1 MSTCLSLIVKNRF
14 FPNAY
19 LRARFV
25 PGQTLSLAGR
35 SLMLEIFRRNRF
47 FNSLLLLPYTILVR
61 VWLVFDGQAPPFT
74 KKGVLSEWVF
84 GSLDVQSGFALFLS
98 IVLVYFQA
106 LLLNRLVIRNRITG
120 ELTLFPGLFYIL
132 LVSFFPEYNGLSAP
146 LVANTFVIVAL
157 TFLMSTHK
165 TSGNAAR
172 IFSAGFWF
180 GLAFLFY
187 FGHIVLFLS
196 GIVGLSLLRTVKSR
210 EWIQFVSG
218 FSTPLWIVGLLDYLI
233 HSDIQMTLGHFTGQL
248 AFLDI
253 DIPFGL
259 PLYLQLIFFG
269 LLIGIVT
276 INYARFS
283 LRQNIHVQKK
293 INMLYTI
300 LYVLFGVVFVQA
312 NVYYEEWTT
321 ISLPLACFLAIIFV
335 RSSQLLIL
343 EIIHFVMLLSVL
355 GLQIYTLL

>member
-1 MSTCLSLIVKNRF
+1 
-14 FPNAY
+14 
-19 LRARFV
+19 
-25 PGQTLSLAGR
+25 
-35 SLMLEIFRRNRF
+35 MLEIFRRNRF

-61 VWLVFDGQAPPFT
+61 VWLVFDGQAPAFR

-84 GSLDVQSGFALFLS
+84 ADLDPDSGLSLLLS
-98 IVLVYFQA
+98 ILLVYFQA

-146 LVANTFVIVAL
+146 LVANTFVIIAL
-157 TFLMSTHK
+157 TYLMGTHK
-165 TSGNAAR
+165 TNGNASR

-180 GLAFLFY
+180 GVAFLFY
-187 FGHIVLFLS
+187 FGHLVLFVS
-196 GIVGLSLLRTVKSR
+196 GILGLSLLRTVKGR
-210 EWIQFVSG
+210 QWIQYISG
-218 FSTPLWIVGLLDYLI
+218 YITPIWIVGMLDYLV
-233 HSDIQMTLGHFTGQL
+233 HSNTNMTRSHFNEQLGFM
-248 AFLDI
+248 DI

-259 PLYLQLIFFG
+259 PLYLQVVFFG
-269 LLIGIVT
+269 LLTLIVT
-276 INYARFS
+276 LNYARFS

-293 INMLYTI
+293 INLLYAM
-300 LYVLFGVVFVQA
+300 LYVLFGVVFIQSHIL
-312 NVYYEEWTT
+312 YEEWTT

-343 EIIHFVMLLSVL
+343 EIIHFAMLLSVL